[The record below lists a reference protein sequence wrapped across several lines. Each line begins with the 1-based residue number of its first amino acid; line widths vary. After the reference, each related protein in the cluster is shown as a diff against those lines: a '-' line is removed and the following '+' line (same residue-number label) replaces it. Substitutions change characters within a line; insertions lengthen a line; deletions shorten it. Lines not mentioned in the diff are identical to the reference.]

1 MSEQKT
7 GWMGT
12 ANSLSLEL
20 AHHEGYRLHT
30 ETTMRRNLYEK
41 IGELWVGDERPTVI
55 YHGTVKEE
63 PGQYGVH
70 LQLSVV
76 IALLDKGQ
84 VAIGEHLDGSK
95 VPSWIT
101 SSVFHDFDGDL
112 IEAWFERE
120 TFTPGVKPV
129 VVWKRTA

>member
-20 AHHEGYRLHT
+20 AHHEGYRSHG

-41 IGELWVGDERPTVI
+41 IGELWVGDERPTVV

-63 PGQYGVH
+63 PGRYGIH

-76 IALLDKGQ
+76 IALRDAGDVK
-84 VAIGEHLDGSK
+84 VGEYLDGRA
-95 VPSWIT
+95 VPSYWNT
-101 SSVFHDFDGDL
+101 ETYHLHNQWLELLV
-112 IEAWFERE
+112 FERE

>member
-1 MSEQKT
+1 MTSEQKT

-20 AHHEGYRLHT
+20 AHHEGYRSHV

-63 PGQYGVH
+63 PGRYGIH

-76 IALLDKGQ
+76 IALLSPDQ
-84 VAIGEHLDGSK
+84 VDVGEYLNDMGVLYGMYRYQRPDGR
-95 VPSWIT
+95 V
-101 SSVFHDFDGDL
+101 
-112 IEAWFERE
+112 FERE